1 MLKKIFMLLTL
12 AFPLHAHANSFY
24 VKADSVNNADVDKV
38 ALYFNAGINPQTVAW
53 LLAAI
58 DEIDGNFRNT
68 KYIDIYLNSEGGDM
82 DSGYIAYE
90 ALRKNPMKLN
100 MINASMVG
108 SAATM
113 IYCASS
119 ARYAMPMASFL
130 LHPAAAANEINDY
143 LKPDQAQRI
152 LDDAEKYNSLFRT
165 IYSSCT
171 KIPAEELKAITS
183 SESRRATYN
192 IENAKKVG
200 LVNQDMK
207 KPTTYPVTY
216 YITDMQN

>member
-1 MLKKIFMLLTL
+1 MSIKKLILLAL
-12 AFPLHAHANSFY
+12 ALPIHVHANIFFI
-24 VKADSVNNADVDKV
+24 KGNTVNDTDVDN
-38 ALYFNAGINPQTVAW
+38 AAIYFNAGIDPQTVAW
-53 LLAAI
+53 LLSSI
-58 DEIDGNFRNT
+58 DEINGNYRNIQN
-68 KYIDIYLNSEGGDM
+68 IDIYLNSGGGDM
-82 DSGYIAYE
+82 DSGYMAYE
-90 ALRKNPMKLN
+90 ALRKNPTKLN
-100 MINASMVG
+100 MINASNVAS
-108 SAATM
+108 SATI
-113 IYCASS
+113 IYCASNQ
-119 ARYAMPMASFL
+119 RYAMPMASFL

-207 KPTTYPVTY
+207 QPATYPVTY